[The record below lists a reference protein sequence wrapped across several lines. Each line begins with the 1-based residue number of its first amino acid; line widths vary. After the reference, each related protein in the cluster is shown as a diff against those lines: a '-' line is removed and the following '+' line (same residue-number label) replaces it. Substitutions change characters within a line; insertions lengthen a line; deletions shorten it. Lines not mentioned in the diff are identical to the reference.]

1 MASEWCSSRRWPR
14 APASSSTAISTA
26 ISTASPTAFT
36 YSTVPRHLS
45 NRYVTGERSDAA
57 VEASRAAYRESLLHE
72 AAPIL
77 SADRRLLGSRDR
89 LLDIFESAD
98 IDLSG
103 ELEPAE
109 FGLALRLVV
118 RAWPLK
124 AGAAA
129 VGGSGLGSS
138 TEAGDGAVGV
148 TPEEA
153 MRFAQMDSDGG
164 GTVSFSE
171 LVRFH
176 QRQLDLAERM
186 QRGFK
191 LKT

>member
-1 MASEWCSSRRWPR
+1 MTLGPVKFEEATHEV
-14 APASSSTAISTA
+14 
-26 ISTASPTAFT
+26 
-36 YSTVPRHLS
+36 VPD
-45 NRYVTGERSDAA
+45 VTGEKGPRI
-57 VEASRAAYRESLLHE
+57 EASRAAYRESLLHE

-77 SADRRLLGSRDR
+77 SADGRLLGSRDR

-129 VGGSGLGSS
+129 LGGSGLGSS
-138 TEAGDGAVGV
+138 TEVGDGEVGV
-148 TPEEA
+148 TPCTEEA

-191 LKT
+191 IKT